1 MNMME
6 QDRAVLSRFDS
17 VWARVMP
24 GPSAP
29 ETSGRDEAKLLRMM
43 IDQTAASASVLT
55 ALAQRER
62 CRAAKLQTL
71 ACARKRMV
79 LQLQGA
85 YYLVTGERHA
95 PGASCAVRH
104 ESAACLRCLW
114 HTSRNLAAHARIAA
128 ADTDEPL
135 LQTLCAELAALL
147 EDQQPALEQLVC
159 AVLG

>member
-1 MNMME
+1 MME
-6 QDRAVLSRFDS
+6 QDRAVLSRFDA

-24 GPSAP
+24 GASALQSVSEP
-29 ETSGRDEAKLLRMM
+29 DDPKLLRMM
-43 IDQTAASASVLT
+43 IEQTAASAGVLT

-62 CRAAKLQTL
+62 CHAARLLAL
-71 ACARKRMV
+71 ACARKRMA

-85 YYLVTGERHA
+85 YYLVTGERHTS
-95 PGASCAVRH
+95 GASCAVRH

-114 HTSRNLAAHARIAA
+114 QTSRNLAAHALRAA

-159 AVLG
+159 AMLG